1 MFICYRKEKIYQED
15 MTMKGKSV
23 KDLFKKTSVKIGS
36 VVLAA
41 AIVAGSLWAV
51 NSQNNMVPELV
62 TFVDTDGSVSI
73 EGDGVPLAA
82 PKVTKST
89 KTKKKTKKIKL
100 KKASTKTYKKKGK
113 STTKKSTK
121 KSKSGSTSTTTV
133 TVVATNVMNQ
143 YKKGSKVNTQVTTTK
158 TTVTKTVMS
167 QQAET
172 LQREMASSSG
182 NVSVA
187 TLAPLVDSRVAN
199 AFNTLGFSIK
209 MNSSV
214 SYSGLFDAR
223 SRSITLKRA
232 DSTIY
237 HELGHFLAFIAGNYD
252 MSAEFKNIYNR
263 EKANYTA
270 FNKAYVL
277 SNSSEYFAES
287 FKNYTLEP
295 AALQASRP
303 ETYKAIQN
311 ALSKVTDSQVSRIW
325 NVYKAVWQS

>member
-1 MFICYRKEKIYQED
+1 
-15 MTMKGKSV
+15 MKGKSV
-23 KDLFKKTSVKIGS
+23 KDLWKKRSTKVGA

-41 AIVAGSLWAV
+41 ALVAGSLWAV
-51 NSQNNMVPELV
+51 NSQNNAVPELV

-82 PKVTKST
+82 PKVTTST

-100 KKASTKTYKKKGK
+100 KTASKKTYKKKGK
-113 STTKKSTK
+113 TTTKKTTK
-121 KSKSGSTSTTTV
+121 RTKSASSSTTTV
-133 TVVATNVMNQ
+133 TVVGTSVMNQ

-167 QQAET
+167 EQTEA
-172 LQREMASSSG
+172 LQRQMTTGSG
-182 NVSVA
+182 NISVS

-199 AFNTLGFSIK
+199 AYNTLGFSIK
-209 MNSSV
+209 MNSGV

-252 MSAEFKNIYNR
+252 MSSEFQGIYNR
-263 EKANYTA
+263 EKSKYTA

-295 AALQASRP
+295 AQLQATRP
-303 ETYKAIQN
+303 ETYRAMQT
-311 ALSKVTDSQVSRIW
+311 ALSRVTDSQVSRIW
-325 NVYKAVWQS
+325 NVYKAVWQ

>member
-1 MFICYRKEKIYQED
+1 
-15 MTMKGKSV
+15 
-23 KDLFKKTSVKIGS
+23 
-36 VVLAA
+36 
-41 AIVAGSLWAV
+41 
-51 NSQNNMVPELV
+51 
-62 TFVDTDGSVSI
+62 
-73 EGDGVPLAA
+73 
-82 PKVTKST
+82 
-89 KTKKKTKKIKL
+89 
-100 KKASTKTYKKKGK
+100 
-113 STTKKSTK
+113 
-121 KSKSGSTSTTTV
+121 
-133 TVVATNVMNQ
+133 MNQ

-172 LQREMASSSG
+172 LQKELASSSG

-263 EKANYTA
+263 EKSKYTA

-325 NVYKAVWQS
+325 NVYKTVWQS

>member
-1 MFICYRKEKIYQED
+1 
-15 MTMKGKSV
+15 MKGKSV
-23 KDLFKKTSVKIGS
+23 KDLFKKRTTKVGA

-51 NSQNNMVPELV
+51 NSQNTAVPELV

-82 PKVTKST
+82 PKVTTST

-100 KKASTKTYKKKGK
+100 KKASKKTYKKKGK
-113 STTKKSTK
+113 STTKKTTK
-121 KSKSGSTSTTTV
+121 RSKSGSSSTTTV
-133 TVVATNVMNQ
+133 TVVATNIMNQ
-143 YKKGSKVNTQVTTTK
+143 YQKGSKINKQVTTTK

-167 QQAET
+167 EQTEA
-172 LQREMASSSG
+172 LQLQMASGSG
-182 NVSVA
+182 NVSVS

-199 AFNTLGFSIK
+199 AYNTLGFTIK
-209 MNSSV
+209 MNGTV

-263 EKANYTA
+263 EKSKYTA

-295 AALQASRP
+295 AQLQATRP
-303 ETYKAIQN
+303 ETYRAMQT
-311 ALSKVTDSQVSRIW
+311 ALSRVTDSQVSRIW
-325 NVYKAVWQS
+325 SVYKAVWQ